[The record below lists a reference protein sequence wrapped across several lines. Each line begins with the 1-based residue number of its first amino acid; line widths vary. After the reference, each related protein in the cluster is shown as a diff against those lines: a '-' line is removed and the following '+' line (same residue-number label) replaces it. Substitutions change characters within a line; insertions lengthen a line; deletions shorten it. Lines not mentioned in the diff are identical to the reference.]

1 MKFGKFKKYIVEENK
16 KGNKHTFHKV
26 NFIELLEI
34 EKKIFIPKELKEFYI
49 NIGYG
54 CFYDNPDSFSIDKLY
69 SPSEYCK
76 INLREDYYSDDPT
89 LDFYNQEKFKNYKIF
104 IEVVEGNYL
113 LIDDN
118 EKEGKNAIIY
128 IDTKIADSLEEFLNR
143 FDKEGHYFE

>member
-1 MKFGKFKKYIVEENK
+1 MKFEKFEKYIVEENK
-16 KGNKHTFHKV
+16 KGTKHTFHKV
-26 NFIELLEI
+26 NLVELLEI

-54 CFYDNPDSFSIDKLY
+54 FFYDNPDSFSIDKLY
-69 SPSEYCK
+69 SPLEYCK
-76 INLREDYYSDDPT
+76 INLREDYFADDPT
-89 LDFYNQEKFKNYKIF
+89 LDFYDTNKFENYKIF

-118 EKEGKNAIIY
+118 EVEGKNAIIY
-128 IDTKIADSLEEFLNR
+128 IDTKIADSLEEFLDR

>member
-89 LDFYNQEKFKNYKIF
+89 LDFYNQEKFKNYKI
-104 IEVVEGNYL
+104 
-113 LIDDN
+113 LIY
-118 EKEGKNAIIY
+118 GY
-128 IDTKIADSLEEFLNR
+128 
-143 FDKEGHYFE
+143 